1 MHGRGGVF
9 AKHHKSLRPTPTKYH
24 NEMHDAIFDLLVMGQ
39 VKEVGGLDTFK
50 VKLLGKQYSGSDA
63 ITVRQLYPYIS
74 SKDRNYVGTD
84 IKNFEDSQTSS
95 GFIVPTPEIGTMGLV
110 ALANKNATE
119 GFWLGGILPVG
130 IGKTIPDFATDS
142 NIAAEKSKLDEY
154 ASSVGLPASEKHHPS
169 DDGTPEP
176 TKLKRAIHP
185 FADVLKK
192 QGLLVDTVRGQTT
205 SSVLRDSRTSMVG
218 FNTPGK
224 FAKKK
229 DLVETVVKY
238 EKDKRERKIT
248 NLGGHTFTMDDG
260 DVADENNLIRIR
272 SSKGAQILLHDTE
285 EIVYIANQSGSAW
298 IEMTADGKIDVY
310 AKDSVSIHTEADFN
324 FRADRDINFEAG
336 RNLNLKG
343 TERTYLEASEL
354 RLLGKVNGRLETRG
368 PLDIQSDDAR
378 IAASDFSLSTNNLD
392 ISNKLNTRVRTGEID
407 LVSQFG
413 QRYSAGTGIEFKTN
427 VFENQIWN
435 KPTYNPQRTYYKG
448 NTVVFA
454 TQFFKALTQTT
465 LPSSNNA
472 PAPPA
477 PGLYWE
483 LVPPVTPQTVHGDFK
498 IDTNIAGPLPA
509 KFQVNSKHDIR
520 LTTFEGKVEVVAV
533 TDTIDIKSTANVYVD
548 GAQVHLNLPGPGAL
562 PAEPIVISALG
573 IPTPDAL
580 IPFDTGAE
588 MPYNVPALGVFPNE
602 KVDNTLEWKEGYY
615 ASDTPLISI
624 MKRIPMHEPWSGHEG
639 RDKERTTSSYTDI
652 EVSGK

>member
-1 MHGRGGVF
+1 MGKGIF
-9 AKHHKSLRPTPTKYH
+9 AKHSKTLKVTAPKHF
-24 NEMHDAIFDLLVMGQ
+24 NELHDTLFDVLVMGQ
-39 VKEVGGLDTFK
+39 VKEIGGIDSFK
-50 VKLLGKQYSGSDA
+50 VKLLGKQYTDSDP

-74 SKDRNYVGTD
+74 SKDRNYVGSD
-84 IKNFEDSQTSS
+84 AKKFDDSQTSS
-95 GFIVPTPEIGTMGLV
+95 GFILPTPEIGTQGLI
-110 ALANKNATE
+110 ALANKNSTE
-119 GFWLGGILPVG
+119 GFWLGGIMPPG
-130 IGKTIPDFATDS
+130 IGHTIPDFSTTS

-154 ASSVGLPASEKHHPS
+154 ASGVGLPASEIHYS
-169 DDGTPEP
+169 SNDGSTEP

-185 FADVLKK
+185 FAEVLKK

-205 SSVLRDSRTSMVG
+205 SNLLRDKRTGIVG

-224 FAKKK
+224 FAEKK
-229 DLVETVVKY
+229 DLIDVSINYKKE
-238 EKDKRERKIT
+238 KREARLT

-260 DVADENNLIRIR
+260 DFLGNNNLVRIR

-354 RLLGKVNGRLETRG
+354 RLLGKIDGRIETRG

-378 IAASDFSLSTNNLD
+378 ISASDFSLSTDNLD
-392 ISNKLNTRVRTGEID
+392 ISNKLNTRIRTGEID

-427 VFENQIWN
+427 LPENQIWN
-435 KPTYNPQRTYYKG
+435 KVTYNPQRTYYKG

-465 LPSSNNA
+465 YPSSNNA
-472 PAPPA
+472 PVPPQA
-477 PGLYWE
+477 GEYWE
-483 LVPPVTPQTVHGDFK
+483 IVPPVVPKTTHADFR
-498 IDTNIAGPLPA
+498 IDTNIVGPLEA

-520 LTTFEGKVEVVAV
+520 LTTLKGKVQVVAV
-533 TDTIDIKSTANVYVD
+533 TDTIDITSTKNVHID
-548 GAQVHLNLPGPGAL
+548 GLQVHLNLPGPGAL
-562 PAEPIVISALG
+562 PSDPIAISALG
-573 IPTPDAL
+573 IPTPDFK

-602 KVDNTLEWKEGYY
+602 KTDNTLEWKKGYY

-624 MKRIPMHEPWSGHEG
+624 MKRIPMHEPWSGHES
-639 RDKERTTSSYTDI
+639 RDKSLSSSAYTDI
-652 EVSGK
+652 EISGK